1 MDIQSRLLN
10 LINVLNGLDT
20 RKKIGII
27 AGVLI
32 SIVAALVIS
41 IALNKPATQSIYTN
55 LSREDINAMSRI
67 LAENNI
73 EFSANPDAGA
83 LSVGPA
89 MVGRSR
95 MILAEHG
102 LPSSQ
107 ESGYELF
114 DRMNTIGLTSFM
126 QDVTNKRAIEGELV
140 RTIQMIAGINSARVH
155 IVMPE
160 KNVYR
165 RALGGDPTASVV
177 LKTYGRLPSASIY
190 AVRHMV
196 AAAVPSLEV
205 ANVTIVDANGTL
217 LTSAE
222 MTATNK
228 LVDLEREFEKE
239 AQAKVASA
247 LGAHLGGGNYRVS
260 VTAKLNSDLRRSEET
275 LFDPDS
281 KVERSTQIVREAGS
295 SQNKETSQATTI
307 EQSLP
312 DATAEGA
319 SGQSS
324 LENNERREESTQYE
338 INRKRVEVVSEGYA
352 VESLSVALV
361 VNKARITE
369 LLGANPSQ
377 ADIDAKLA
385 DLEAIV
391 RSALSVRDDR
401 GDAVKVSM
409 VEFIPTEAEIAA
421 GEPFSV
427 MRLFTMHTGALI
439 NAVGLIIA
447 AILFALLGI
456 RPLLAFLNRANP
468 EQSQKVGALP
478 SNGGA
483 PGGGASG
490 SQGLVGGAAPGA
502 NPALSMQGQSSV
514 GLGASS
520 PTAESIETIARQEAE
535 LREKL
540 EEFVS
545 EGGQRSA
552 IAIRQ
557 WLKQDGSPMTVD
569 A

>member
-1 MDIQSRLLN
+1 MDIQARLLN

-27 AGVLI
+27 AGIAI
-32 SIVAALVIS
+32 SVVAALVIS
-41 IALNKPATQSIYTN
+41 VTLNKPATQPIYTN

-67 LAENNI
+67 LAENSI
-73 EFSANPDAGA
+73 EFLANADAGS
-83 LSVGPA
+83 LNVDPA

-114 DRMNTIGLTSFM
+114 DRMNTIGLTSFI

-165 RALGGDPTASVV
+165 RALGGAPTASVV
-177 LKTYGRLPSASIY
+177 LKTYGRLPSASIF

-228 LVDLEREFEKE
+228 LVDLEREFEQE

-247 LGAHLGGGNYRVS
+247 LGAHLGGENYRVS
-260 VTAKLNSDLRRSEET
+260 VTAKLNSDMRRSEET

-307 EQSLP
+307 EQALP
-312 DATAEGA
+312 DAASEGA

-369 LLGANPSQ
+369 LLGANPTQ
-377 ADIDAKLA
+377 ADIDAKLT

-391 RSALSVRDDR
+391 RSALSIRDDR

-409 VEFIPTEAEIAA
+409 VEFIPTQAEAVA
-421 GEPFSV
+421 GEPFSI

-447 AILFALLGI
+447 AILFAVLGI

-468 EQSQKVGALP
+468 DPAPRVGALP
-478 SNGGA
+478 
-483 PGGGASG
+483 ASG
-490 SQGLVGGAAPGA
+490 SRPGTAVAGSAELAGAVPGA
-502 NPALSMQGQSSV
+502 NPALSMQGQGATSLT
-514 GLGASS
+514 GLNPA
-520 PTAESIETIARQEAE
+520 AESIETIARQEAE

-557 WLKQDGSPMTVD
+557 WLKQDGNPVTVD